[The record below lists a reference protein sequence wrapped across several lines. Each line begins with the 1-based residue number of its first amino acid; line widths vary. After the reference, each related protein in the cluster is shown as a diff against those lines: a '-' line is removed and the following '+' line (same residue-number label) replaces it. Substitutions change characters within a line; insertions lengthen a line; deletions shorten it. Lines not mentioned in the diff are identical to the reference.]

1 MLSLLNL
8 QPVTLTDSVSEHGV
22 LPLSNPSSEG
32 RPPFSNILLGEK
44 NSLILPEKLQ
54 ELAAGVM
61 AVNQTEEG
69 DLNELGLD
77 QLMPEL
83 TVVEQSAEESLLD
96 LSAQESSL
104 ENSPP
109 LLAFLMSRAGVQ
121 SNAVILESKSN
132 QTFMIEPSNLNEE
145 LDSNVATERADKTAE
160 PVEALLEE
168 PSLLELLALSPQ
180 NVSEL
185 KQRFDALPSDHPVKA
200 WLIEQEVITVEE
212 SEQPVSDDTI
222 NSVVLAIAQ
231 ELRQPTPES
240 KLVEWFE
247 QELAPIIGISGPEL
261 AKRVESVVPFIAM
274 ADQHPK
280 VNQQQHAEIA
290 LPQRS
295 SSVDAMDNS
304 EEAEDSPFMPKAK
317 DIKDVPIDQPARS
330 VKVEMA
336 QQSESAMQIRNAVAN
351 QPEADD
357 LPQLRDI
364 RLESFSRPQAINQPL
379 GTNSMVS
386 LAEQM
391 TQQLARSPE
400 FNSALNERIMTM
412 VNGELK
418 RAIIRMD
425 PPELGALEVRVQ
437 VNQDQTNI
445 QIVSNNP
452 QVREAL
458 ESQSVRLR
466 EALAEQGMNLAQLD
480 ISHQGSQSGQQQGD
494 GQGGH
499 AGHDTIGEFE
509 SQNTDTETRVV
520 MRNSLVDHYV

>member
-8 QPVTLTDSVSEHGV
+8 QPVTLTDSVSENGV

-44 NSLILPEKLQ
+44 NSLIVPEKLQ

-69 DLNELGLD
+69 DLNELELD

-83 TVVEQSAEESLLD
+83 TVLAQSAEESLLD

-121 SNAVILESKSN
+121 SNAVQLESKSN
-132 QTFMIEPSNLNEE
+132 HNLMIAPSNLNEI
-145 LDSNVATERADKTAE
+145 LDSEVATEQADKTAE

-200 WLIEQEVITVEE
+200 WLIEQQVITVEE
-212 SEQPVSDDTI
+212 SEQPVSDDTLNAI
-222 NSVVLAIAQ
+222 VLAIAQ
-231 ELRQPTPES
+231 EYRQPTPDSE
-240 KLVEWFE
+240 LVEWVE
-247 QELAPIIGISGPEL
+247 QALAPIIGISGAEF
-261 AKRVESVVPFIAM
+261 AKRVENVLPHIAM
-274 ADQHPK
+274 ADQIPK
-280 VNQQQHAEIA
+280 VNQQQRAEVA
-290 LPQRS
+290 LPQQLA
-295 SSVDAMDNS
+295 SVDAVDSS
-304 EEAEDSPFMPKAK
+304 EEADSPFTPKSN
-317 DIKDVPIDQPARS
+317 DIKDVPIDQPVRS

-336 QQSESAMQIRNAVAN
+336 QQSESAMQIRNAVTN

-357 LPQLRDI
+357 LHQLRDI
-364 RLESFSRPQAINQPL
+364 RLESFSRPQAVSQPA
-379 GTNSMVS
+379 GTNAMVS
-386 LAEQM
+386 LADQM

-400 FNSALNERIMTM
+400 FTSALNERIMTM

-494 GQGGH
+494 GQGGR
-499 AGHDTIGEFE
+499 AGHDTMGDFE

-520 MRNSLVDHYV
+520 MSNSLVDHYV